1 VVNRAHHT
9 GERTVEASQI
19 VIPADR
25 FRLSYRISATG
36 DAVSGAAG
44 SG

>member
-1 VVNRAHHT
+1 VVSRAHHT
-9 GERTVEASQI
+9 GERTVEVSQI

-25 FRLSYRISATG
+25 FRLSYRIGVAG
-36 DAVSGAAG
+36 EAVSGAAG